1 MPLWGWVLLIA
12 CLCVLLFVAVG
23 AIIRGTHR
31 LPEDEPLH
39 GDPTN
44 VAAPVPMHIAEADSM
59 TARELEAERGRT
71 EDAEHLGGTPTPHQP
86 KTRPVR

>member
-12 CLCVLLFVAVG
+12 CLCVLLFAAVG

-44 VAAPVPMHIAEADSM
+44 IAAPLPVHVADADSM
-59 TARELEAERGRT
+59 TARELETERGRT
-71 EDAEHLGGTPTPHQP
+71 TEAERAGGTPTPREP
-86 KTRPVR
+86 EASRTR

>member
-12 CLCVLLFVAVG
+12 CLCVLLFVGVAAVVRG
-23 AIIRGTHR
+23 AHR

-44 VAAPVPMHIAEADSM
+44 IAAPVPVHVAEADSM
-59 TARELEAERGRT
+59 TARELEAERGPVD
-71 EDAEHLGGTPTPHQP
+71 EAERVGGTPTPSRQDSRQ
-86 KTRPVR
+86 TS